1 MANDQHSDEISRQ
14 LDQVTNDL
22 SDIKSS
28 MGKIAEALTRLALL
42 EERHSVNVSTTRR
55 IEEEVQLHDRRLDVI
70 EKEQIR
76 VEAST
81 ETAIKAVKV
90 AWAVLG
96 AGVLYVGGKVVT
108 MVTGGSL

>member
-1 MANDQHSDEISRQ
+1 MANDPQRDEINRR
-14 LDQVTNDL
+14 LDQVSGDL

-42 EERHSVNVSTTRR
+42 EERHSVVVTTTNR
-55 IEEEVQLHDRRLDVI
+55 IENHLNRFDARLDQL

-81 ETAIKAVKV
+81 NTAIKAVKV
-90 AWAVLG
+90 AWATLG
-96 AGVLYVGGKVVT
+96 AGVLYAGGKVVT